1 MPATIGIGLLVLVAV
16 LLVAIATRPAA
27 FRFQRSAAIAAPAG
41 LVFAHIADFH
51 QWKDWVTYDR
61 VDPKMV
67 RTFEGPPSGVGAAY
81 HFAGPKIGEG
91 RMTFAAIEPDRRVE
105 VTAQFIKPFSATNR
119 IEFTVQPAPSGSV
132 VVTWAISG
140 RNTFVT
146 RAFSV
151 FVNMDKMM
159 GRDFETGLA
168 DLKRISEAEAQHGA
182 AQAPSDGPTGAVA
195 AL

>member
-1 MPATIGIGLLVLVAV
+1 MLATIGIGLLVLVAV
-16 LLVAIATRPAA
+16 LAVVIATRPAA
-27 FRFQRSAAIAAPAG
+27 FHFERSATIAAPAA
-41 LVFAHIADFH
+41 VVYPHMADLH

-67 RTFEGPPSGVGAAY
+67 RTFSGPEQGVGSSY

-91 RMTFAAIEPDRRVE
+91 RMTIAALEPDRRVAVSAE
-105 VTAQFIKPFSATNR
+105 FIKPFTATNLVELS
-119 IEFTVQPAPSGSV
+119 IAPAAPGNV

-140 RNTFVT
+140 RSTFVT
-146 RAFSV
+146 KACSL

-168 DLKRISEAEAQHGA
+168 DLKRITEAEAQ
-182 AQAPSDGPTGAVA
+182 QAVA
-195 AL
+195 PA

>member
-1 MPATIGIGLLVLVAV
+1 M
-16 LLVAIATRPAA
+16 
-27 FRFQRSAAIAAPAG
+27 
-41 LVFAHIADFH
+41 ADLH

-61 VDPKMV
+61 MDPKMV
-67 RTFEGPPSGVGAAY
+67 RTFSGPEQGVGSSY

-91 RMTFAAIEPDRRVE
+91 RMSIAALEHDRRVG
-105 VTAQFIKPFSATNR
+105 VTAEFIKPFTATNLV
-119 IEFTVQPAPSGSV
+119 EFTINPAAPGNV

-146 RAFSV
+146 KAFSL

-168 DLKRISEAEAQHGA
+168 ELKRITESEAQ
-182 AQAPSDGPTGAVA
+182 QAVA
-195 AL
+195 PA